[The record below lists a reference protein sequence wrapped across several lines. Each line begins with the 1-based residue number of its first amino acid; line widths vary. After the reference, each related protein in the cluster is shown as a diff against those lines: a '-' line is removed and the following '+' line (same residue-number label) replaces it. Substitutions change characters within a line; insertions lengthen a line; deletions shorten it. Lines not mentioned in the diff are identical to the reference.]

1 MEYKGYSAGQKY
13 HIFSNVDSRIE
24 NVLMQS
30 LNNEIKENK
39 VMQNEM
45 AI

>member
-1 MEYKGYSAGQKY
+1 MEYKGYSAG

-24 NVLMQS
+24 KVLMQS